1 MPISQVSLD
10 DWRCARCGATSSR
23 PTWLAVDAVE
33 RPDLLDRFSDLIE
46 FECPACSEP
55 VRRAQ
60 PLLVLRLAKAAPL
73 IAARDA
79 LDERD
84 PLDALEETVG
94 VVQHEL
100 GAALDDVPGPPVVV
114 SFDEIVAGVQEN
126 VDADVEA
133 FHSRAD
139 GSHPHAP
146 AYRSLL
152 SKIASAQQ
160 WQQIDGGLE
169 ALALVG
175 SEKQLRDVVEQWPE
189 ILSAQAE
196 HRAAQRVEA
205 AASDGERDFA
215 ASILE
220 TVRLV
225 RQGDFTGAWS
235 LRESV
240 TREYLEELKEITA
253 PRMEAI
259 RAAWSEAH
267 WPEVVRIGRE
277 LLAVLPP
284 TTRPEIQVDVAHFTA
299 TALLH
304 IEGSDREEGA
314 EEAIRLC
321 RFALVTLDAS
331 PEIDDPQRR
340 IPIVSNL
347 GSAFGFRPRGDP
359 AWNGEQAIAYLTEA
373 IELSSDAGDRDSWAM
388 AQTNLANALINRG
401 QAGDYDRARDH
412 LRLALTHRSRQ
423 RDARDWAFTQL
434 HLGLSYSRDDSGDR
448 AANLQDAVLHFSK
461 ARDAARVAGDI
472 PLLAYSE
479 HNLAVERIELAL
491 MPGTAPE
498 RQSEL
503 LDRAEANARESARLS
518 SAESSP
524 VRFGHAWKMVGEV
537 CTARADHDGAIEA
550 FRRALSVLSA
560 DVAPSAARKASRMLL
575 DAAEAQ
581 DDVEAA
587 AEAAARLVEAAAA
600 TVFSRS
606 RTDDRMSEHRGP
618 QTTDFRFAANALVR
632 ANRIEDAATALE
644 LGRTTELG
652 LLTLDETIDLDMLA
666 YLDPSLRDEVE
677 QVSASFRADIL
688 ELEERS
694 VSDRAEQFAR
704 IRAALQQLPTFER
717 ALDPPTLD
725 EIGEIA
731 QQQRPLVYLASAPT
745 GSFAII
751 IGRDESEGLQIDALY
766 VPDCD
771 SRAISHLV
779 VGIDAEGAEVAPDP
793 YLFAQ
798 AFEPE
803 LLDTAIAAL
812 SPLVGQKLLR
822 PLSESLAR
830 RGASGVTLVAT
841 GLLGIMPLHAI
852 PWNSTTGSTLT
863 LLDNFDVTFAP
874 SARLQRA
881 CIRRASAR
889 ADDPIHLV
897 GIANPLPHPR
907 PLDSAELEMEL
918 VQAFVPTDNIRVLSG
933 EEATVERVIEL
944 LPLGTHLHLACH
956 GGGRVFDPLFS
967 AALSLSNEEELSGLE
982 IARLD
987 IPARLVVASGCET
1000 GVPQG
1005 GYYAVDESLGLASA
1019 FIAAGAA
1026 GVVSTLW
1033 SVEDF
1038 PTALVISR
1046 FYEGLFV
1053 ANMPPAT
1060 ALRHAQIWVRD
1071 ADEATVD
1078 AYVSRQPT
1086 LRTVRSRS
1094 ASSVVSSGA
1103 ARYSAPSCWAAFV
1116 FSGA

>member
-1 MPISQVSLD
+1 MPISRASME
-10 DWRCARCGATSSR
+10 DWRCARCGEASSR

-46 FECPACSEP
+46 FECSACSEP
-55 VRRAQ
+55 VRRSQ

-73 IAARDA
+73 IVARDADDERDA
-79 LDERD
+79 LDT
-84 PLDALEETVG
+84 LEETVSD
-94 VVQHEL
+94 VQHEL
-100 GAALDDVPGPPVVV
+100 GDALDDVPGPPVIV
-114 SFDEIVAGVQEN
+114 SLDEIVAGIRGN
-126 VDADVEA
+126 VDADFEA
-133 FHSRAD
+133 FHSGVD
-139 GSHPHAP
+139 GLSAQEP

-152 SKIASAQQ
+152 SKVAVSQR
-160 WQQIDGGLE
+160 WQQIDGGLK

-175 SEKQLRDVVEQWPE
+175 SEEELRDVVEHWPE
-189 ILSAQAE
+189 ILSAEAE

-205 AASDGERDFA
+205 AATDSERDFA
-215 ASILE
+215 ASILK

-225 RQGDFTGAWS
+225 RQGDFSGAWS

-240 TREYLEELKEITA
+240 IREYLEDLKETTA
-253 PRMEAI
+253 PRLRALQ
-259 RAAWSEAH
+259 AAWSDAR

-284 TTRPEIQVDVAHFTA
+284 ATRPEMQVDLAHFTA

-304 IEGSDREEGA
+304 LEGSDRGEGA
-314 EEAIRLC
+314 EEAIGLC
-321 RFALVTLDAS
+321 RFALSTLDVS
-331 PEIDDPQRR
+331 PDIDTPQRR

-347 GSAFGFRPRGDP
+347 GSAFGFRLRGDP
-359 AWNGEQAIAYLTEA
+359 AWNGEQAIAYLTDA
-373 IELSSDAGDRDSWAM
+373 IELSWDAGDWDSWAM

-401 QAGDYDRARDH
+401 QAGDYDQARDH
-412 LRLALTHRSRQ
+412 LRLALTYRSRQ
-423 RDARDWAFTQL
+423 RNARDWAFTEL

-461 ARDAARVAGDI
+461 ARDAARVAEDI

-479 HNLAVERIELAL
+479 HNLAVERLELAR
-491 MPGTAPE
+491 MPGTAPDL
-498 RQSEL
+498 RSEL

-518 SAESSP
+518 SADSSP
-524 VRFGHAWKMVGEV
+524 VRFGHAWKMVGEA
-537 CTARADHDGAIEA
+537 CAARADRDGAIEA
-550 FRRALSVLSA
+550 FKTALSVLSA
-560 DVAPSAARKASRMLL
+560 DVAPSAARKASRVLM

-581 DDVEAA
+581 GDVELAG
-587 AEAAARLVEAAAA
+587 EAAARLVEAAEA
-600 TVFSRS
+600 TISARS
-606 RTDDRMSEHRGP
+606 RTDHRMSEHRGP

-632 ANRIEDAATALE
+632 ADRIEEAVSALE

-652 LLTLDETIDLDMLA
+652 LLTLDESIDLDMLA
-666 YLDPSLRDEVE
+666 YLDPRLRDELE

-694 VSDRAEQFAR
+694 VSDRSEQFAR
-704 IRAALQQLPTFER
+704 IRAALQQIPTFEG
-717 ALDPPTLD
+717 ALDPPTLQ

-731 QQQRPLVYLASAPT
+731 QQQRPLVYLGSAPT

-751 IGRDESEGLQIDALY
+751 IGRDECEGLQIEAMH
-766 VPDCD
+766 VADCD
-771 SRAISHLV
+771 SRAISHLAI
-779 VGIDAEGAEVAPDP
+779 GFDADGAEVAPNP
-793 YLFAQ
+793 YLVAQ

-803 LLDTAIAAL
+803 MLDTAIAAL

-830 RGASGVTLVAT
+830 RGASGVTLVAA
-841 GLLGIMPLHAI
+841 GLLRIMPLHAI
-852 PWNSTTGSTLT
+852 PWTDATGRTLT
-863 LLDNFDVTFAP
+863 LLDDFDVTFAP

-881 CIRRASAR
+881 CIRRASGR
-889 ADDPIHLV
+889 AVDPIHLL

-907 PLDSAELEMEL
+907 PLDGAELEMEL
-918 VQAFVPTDNIRVLSG
+918 VQRFVPTDNIRVLRG
-933 EEATVERVIEL
+933 EEATKERVVEV

-967 AALSLSNEEELSGLE
+967 AALSLSNEEELSALE

-1005 GYYAVDESLGLASA
+1005 GYYAVDESLDLASA

-1038 PTALVISR
+1038 PTALIISK

-1053 ANMPPAT
+1053 ANIPPAA
-1060 ALRHAQIWVRD
+1060 ALRRAQTWMRD
-1071 ADEATVD
+1071 ADESAIE
-1078 AYVSRQPT
+1078 AYASARAP
-1086 LRTVRSRS
+1086 LRELRSRS
-1094 ASSVVSSGA
+1094 KPSVVSSGA
-1103 ARYSAPSCWAAFV
+1103 APFSAPSCWAGFV